1 MRLEKLMNLK
11 IKGGA
16 GMIYTLDEL
25 KMKINPVAQKY
36 QLRAVYLF
44 GSYARN
50 EATDTS
56 DVDILID
63 RNGSIIR
70 GMFDMGG
77 LYNDLRESV
86 GKEIDLVTIQTLEQQ
101 STQQRTPWFVDNLR
115 REMVKL
121 YE

>member
-1 MRLEKLMNLK
+1 
-11 IKGGA
+11 
-16 GMIYTLDEL
+16 MIYTIDEL
-25 KMKINPVAQKY
+25 RDRITPIARKY
-36 QLRAVYLF
+36 QIPAVYLF

-50 EATDTS
+50 EATEKS

-63 RNGSIIR
+63 REGSTIR

-77 LYNDLRESV
+77 LYADLCASLD
-86 GKEIDLVTIQTLEQQ
+86 KEVDLVTIQTLKQR
-101 STQQRTPWFVDNLR
+101 STQERTPWFVDNLQ

>member
-1 MRLEKLMNLK
+1 MV
-11 IKGGA
+11 
-16 GMIYTLDEL
+16 YTLDEL
-25 KMKINPVAQKY
+25 KKKITPVAQKY

-63 RNGSIIR
+63 RNGSIIH

-86 GKEIDLVTIQTLEQQ
+86 GKEIDLVITQTLEQQ

-115 REMVKL
+115 KEMVKL

>member
-1 MRLEKLMNLK
+1 MVYSVDE
-11 IKGGA
+11 IKTRVA
-16 GMIYTLDEL
+16 
-25 KMKINPVAQKY
+25 PVARKY

-50 EATDTS
+50 EATEAS

-63 RNGSIIR
+63 RTGSTIK

-77 LYNDLRESV
+77 LYNDLRDSI
-86 GKEIDLVTIQTLEQQ
+86 GKEIDLVTTQTLEQK
-101 STQQRTPWFVDNLR
+101 STCQRTPWFVKNLQT
-115 REMVKL
+115 EMMKI